1 MFQYLTERL
10 YYCLGGNS
18 DTKFYIDPDSGLIS
32 TIAPL
37 DYETRSSY
45 QLDVQATDGG
55 GDNDVTSVSIDVG
68 DVNDNPPDCSSSPR
82 VVDIEET
89 KTFGT
94 NVRRLGNRNQSFNIK
109 SSIWRGNYTE
119 IIIFTATHLLYIEP
133 TYREFYYYNK
143 STV

>member
-1 MFQYLTERL
+1 MCQYLTERL

-37 DYETRSSY
+37 DFETRSSY

-94 NVRRLGNRNQSFNIK
+94 NVRSWG
-109 SSIWRGNYTE
+109 TE
-119 IIIFTATHLLYIEP
+119 ISHSTTNHQYGEEIIQRLLFLQQH
-133 TYREFYYYNK
+133 TYCI
-143 STV
+143 

>member
-37 DYETRSSY
+37 DFETRSSY
-45 QLDVQATDGG
+45 QLDVQATDGE

-89 KTFGT
+89 KTLGT
-94 NVRRLGNRNQSFNIK
+94 NVRRLGNKNQSFNIK
-109 SSIWRGNYTE
+109 SSIRRA
-119 IIIFTATHLLYIEP
+119 IIQRLLFLQQHI
-133 TYREFYYYNK
+133 NCI
-143 STV
+143 

>member
-1 MFQYLTERL
+1 MSIWLNV

-18 DTKFYIDPDSGLIS
+18 DTKFYIDPVSGLLS

-37 DYETRSSY
+37 DFETRSSY

-55 GDNDVTSVSIDVG
+55 GENDLTSVSIDVG

-94 NVRRLGNRNQSFNIK
+94 NVRRLGNKNQSFNIK

-133 TYREFYYYNK
+133 TYREFYNYNK

>member
-32 TIAPL
+32 TTAPL
-37 DYETRSSY
+37 DFETRSSY

-89 KTFGT
+89 KTLGT

-109 SSIWRGNYTE
+109 SSI
-119 IIIFTATHLLYIEP
+119 
-133 TYREFYYYNK
+133 
-143 STV
+143 